1 MRLLRNN
8 RDALKNVLESFIH
21 DPLVEWGRRGKGV
34 QGSMSSNTLPEIS
47 SERSK
52 EETRITLKTINDR
65 LRGICNLGDAIRP
78 LVSPSQRRM
87 LPENE
92 GFPLSVQGQVDK
104 LIQEATSTE
113 NLAQMYI
120 GWMPFLWRPH
130 PLQIYGLAIFSHIFE
145 GLNGLASSTSQ
156 PLCCFFGK

>member
-1 MRLLRNN
+1 
-8 RDALKNVLESFIH
+8 
-21 DPLVEWGRRGKGV
+21 
-34 QGSMSSNTLPEIS
+34 MSSNTLPEIS

-52 EETRITLKTINDR
+52 EETRIILKTIDDR
-65 LRGICNLGDAIRP
+65 LRGIYNLGDAIRP

-113 NLAQMYI
+113 NLA
-120 GWMPFLWRPH
+120 
-130 PLQIYGLAIFSHIFE
+130 
-145 GLNGLASSTSQ
+145 
-156 PLCCFFGK
+156 